1 MKKVAV
7 IGKIHEDG
15 RRILKDSNFSIIDIP
30 DFLNNIIDE
39 LKFVDAIAVRTANL
53 SKEVL
58 KECKSLKIVARHGV
72 GYDTVDLDYLN
83 RKNIA
88 LAITGSAN
96 AATVAEHVISMFL
109 NLCKLSKMS
118 DQVVREGKFSQ
129 RELLENRIEL
139 YQKKILII
147 GFGRIGKALAKRCK
161 GFETEVYVYDP
172 YLDSSIINENNCI
185 PISFEEGLKIADF
198 ISLHLPLNTKT
209 KYLIAKKELSQ
220 MKNTCI
226 LVNTARGGI
235 INEEDLHWALKNKVI
250 HSAGL
255 DVFEQEP
262 PKENN
267 PLFEIDNLILSPHN
281 AALTLECKKRMGVET
296 CQNIVNYLNNRSKL
310 VLSNI
315 VNREI
320 LNLD

>member
-15 RRILKDSNFSIIDIP
+15 RKILKDSNFSIIDIP
-30 DFLNNIIDE
+30 DFLNNTIDE

-96 AATVAEHVISMFL
+96 AATVAEHVMSMFL

-139 YQKKILII
+139 YQKKAFIL
-147 GFGRIGKALAKRCK
+147 L
-161 GFETEVYVYDP
+161 
-172 YLDSSIINENNCI
+172 
-185 PISFEEGLKIADF
+185 
-198 ISLHLPLNTKT
+198 
-209 KYLIAKKELSQ
+209 LI
-220 MKNTCI
+220 
-226 LVNTARGGI
+226 
-235 INEEDLHWALKNKVI
+235 H
-250 HSAGL
+250 
-255 DVFEQEP
+255 
-262 PKENN
+262 
-267 PLFEIDNLILSPHN
+267 
-281 AALTLECKKRMGVET
+281 
-296 CQNIVNYLNNRSKL
+296 
-310 VLSNI
+310 
-315 VNREI
+315 
-320 LNLD
+320 